1 MPHTITIEELHAQTG
16 EYVRRAGGSLLA
28 PIIITECGKPVAA
41 LVHTALLPP
50 IRPRK
55 RVLLPEYERY
65 LMNAP
70 VETGFIQESLDEI
83 RGDR

>member
-1 MPHTITIEELHAQTG
+1 MSHTITIEELRENT
-16 EYVRRAGGSLLA
+16 EECVRRAGVS
-28 PIIITECGKPVAA
+28 PVPFIITDCGKPVATLA
-41 LVHTALLPP
+41 SPASAIP
-50 IRPRK
+50 IKRK